1 MKKPNGEDND
11 DDDDDNP
18 FFDDDDEEED
28 EPNASDKNGNST
40 TNSSSPELLLL
51 PGSVKAS
58 PSQQFR
64 QYRQPV
70 SIGSQEEEAEEQQRK
85 TLTIRNL
92 EPDNINRVLEVLQFY
107 WDIDEWK
114 ELNPS
119 TVKFVFAEATDAEM
133 AVVQLRG
140 HAVLGTDARFELGP

>member
-18 FFDDDDEEED
+18 FFDDEEEEED

-85 TLTIRNL
+85 TLTIRNVSTFYVYL
-92 EPDNINRVLEVLQFY
+92 TDLVLTIFLDTIMVLFM
-107 WDIDEWK
+107 
-114 ELNPS
+114 
-119 TVKFVFAEATDAEM
+119 FFA
-133 AVVQLRG
+133 L
-140 HAVLGTDARFELGP
+140 